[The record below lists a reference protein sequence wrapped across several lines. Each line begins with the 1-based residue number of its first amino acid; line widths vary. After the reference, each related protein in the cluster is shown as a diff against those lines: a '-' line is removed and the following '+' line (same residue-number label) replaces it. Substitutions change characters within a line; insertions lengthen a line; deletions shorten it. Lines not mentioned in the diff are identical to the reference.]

1 MLPIVDRRDY
11 PRFESHFVPRTK
23 TGRRGLLLFVIL
35 FALAEPPILYFANR
49 IEPFVL
55 GMPFL
60 YTYLL
65 VVYIALIAVLVWMHR
80 RDV

>member
-1 MLPIVDRRDY
+1 MDRRDY
-11 PRFESHFVPRTK
+11 PRFASHFVPRT
-23 TGRRGLLLFVIL
+23 TAGRRGLLLFVIL
-35 FALAEPPILYFANR
+35 FALAEPPILLLANR

-65 VVYIALIAVLVWMHR
+65 AVYTALIAVLLWMHR

>member
-1 MLPIVDRRDY
+1 MDRRDY
-11 PRFESHFVPRTK
+11 PHFASHFVPRTT
-23 TGRRGLLLFVIL
+23 TGRRALLLFLIF
-35 FALAEPPILYFANR
+35 FALVEPPILLLANR

-65 VVYIALIAVLVWMHR
+65 AVYIAGIAVLLWMHHR
-80 RDV
+80 NV

>member
-1 MLPIVDRRDY
+1 MAVAI
-11 PRFESHFVPRTK
+11 FVA
-23 TGRRGLLLFVIL
+23 L
-35 FALAEPPILYFANR
+35 FALAEPPVLFVIANR

-65 VVYIALIAVLVWMHR
+65 VVYLALVAVLLWVHR
-80 RDV
+80 RGI

>member
-1 MLPIVDRRDY
+1 MLGIVDHRD
-11 PRFESHFVPRTK
+11 PRFASHFVPRTT
-23 TGRRGLLLFVIL
+23 TGRRALLLFVFL
-35 FALAEPPILYFANR
+35 FALAEPPILLLANR

-65 VVYIALIAVLVWMHR
+65 AVYTALIAVFLWMHR

>member
-1 MLPIVDRRDY
+1 MDRRDY
-11 PRFESHFVPRTK
+11 PRFPSHFVPRTT

-35 FALAEPPILYFANR
+35 FALAEPPILLFANR

-65 VVYIALIAVLVWMHR
+65 AVYAALIAVLLWIHR
-80 RDV
+80 RGV